1 MRPPRGNAERNAGH
15 PVATIP
21 GHSTQEGLGHGD
33 SAIMAPAELRK
44 LREAAGWTQARLA
57 TLCEVS
63 WRTLVRWEQM
73 RKVPIHSVAAD
84 YIKRRLEE
92 AAREK

>member
-1 MRPPRGNAERNAGH
+1 M
-15 PVATIP
+15 
-21 GHSTQEGLGHGD
+21 GD
-33 SAIMAPAELRK
+33 SAIMTAMTGRELRA
-44 LREAAGWTQARLA
+44 LREQAGWTQARLA

-73 RKVPIHSVAAD
+73 RKVPIHSVAVD
-84 YIKRRLEE
+84 YITRRLEE